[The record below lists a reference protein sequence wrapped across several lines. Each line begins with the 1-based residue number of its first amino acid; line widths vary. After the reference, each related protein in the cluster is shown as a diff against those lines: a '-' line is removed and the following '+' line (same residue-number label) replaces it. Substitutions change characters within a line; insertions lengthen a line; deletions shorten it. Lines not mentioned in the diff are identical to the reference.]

1 MADSI
6 LFSYHDSTLFASDPL
21 TLHDGKWLN
30 DAILSFYFEYLANE
44 VLRGD
49 STILFLKPALVQCLR
64 LQQDLP
70 SLRSALP
77 PDMHTKH
84 IIFIPINDGDDVFV
98 QGGSGSHW
106 SLLVCSRTTR
116 GAGKT
121 AAVTFHYF
129 DSAANSNYHVALAT
143 KVKLE
148 MLLAENN
155 TQIITHSCP
164 QQENGYDCGVFV
176 ILFADILARRYADLR
191 LPSRQPSPE
200 NVTRSAAVQYNTAP
214 MPVAAGYTMLAAPSN
229 DVIRRVMSPFA
240 VPAIDAPMAKYREFR
255 PAMLQTA
262 VIKRTFWWIDYG
274 DLCNPNKARRTLRQL
289 IDELCAKKRSPLI

>member
-6 LFSYHDSTLFASDPL
+6 LFSYHDSTLFTSDPL

-49 STILFLKPALVQCLR
+49 STIMFLKPALVQCLR

-70 SLRSALP
+70 SLQSALP

-116 GAGKT
+116 GAGLT
-121 AAVTFHYF
+121 ADVTFHYF
-129 DSAANSNYHVALAT
+129 DSAANANYQVALAV
-143 KVKLE
+143 KAKLE
-148 MLLAENN
+148 MLLGESHR
-155 TQIITHSCP
+155 QIITHSCP

-191 LPSRQPSPE
+191 LPPRQPSPQ
-200 NVTRSAAVQYNTAP
+200 NGTRSVAIRYSPPLVP
-214 MPVAAGYTMLAAPSN
+214 IAAGYSMLASANN
-229 DVIRRVMSPFA
+229 DLIRRVMSPFA
-240 VPAIDAPMAKYREFR
+240 VPAADAPAVKYREFR

-262 VIKRTFWWIDYG
+262 VIRRTFWWIDYG
-274 DLCNPNKARRTLRQL
+274 DLCNPNKARRTLRKL
-289 IDELCAKKRSPLI
+289 IDEHCAIKRSPLI